1 MERLQASPPYLI
13 AVDNIGDNRHNQLL
27 QLSIFLT
34 ASAASQTSRR
44 DQIDQK
50 PALTEQCRESNSCDI
65 PSDSVREGPRRPSR
79 ALDALAPAKSLA
91 ARWTCR
97 PFRATRCGRR
107 GIEGGRTVVFVII

>member
-1 MERLQASPPYLI
+1 MERPQASPPYLI
-13 AVDNIGDNRHNQLL
+13 AVDNIGDNRHNPLL

-34 ASAASQTSRR
+34 ARAASQTSRR

-79 ALDALAPAKSLA
+79 ALDALAPRQVL
-91 ARWTCR
+91 WR
-97 PFRATRCGRR
+97 PGACATRSAR
-107 GIEGGRTVVFVII
+107 GAAAGAASKVTWRVVSG